1 MDKSTIGKKSD
12 FIAATQTFVNF
23 STEYLKKWT
32 NKQLKTYVDQPVVI
46 PVGDYGFLIG
56 RYKIKGKSKDCWT
69 AEQIDGKHIHD
80 FVTKTNAIIYCIK
93 EMQNKSDASELLEL
107 DRQLGK
113 LNNDIF
119 FYQNSIKKSKNEV
132 KNIIALN
139 RCIDAKLQRQ
149 NVLNILKKTLN
160 SAKYLNF
167 GNK

>member
-1 MDKSTIGKKSD
+1 
-12 FIAATQTFVNF
+12 
-23 STEYLKKWT
+23 
-32 NKQLKTYVDQPVVI
+32 
-46 PVGDYGFLIG
+46 
-56 RYKIKGKSKDCWT
+56 
-69 AEQIDGKHIHD
+69 
-80 FVTKTNAIIYCIK
+80 
-93 EMQNKSDASELLEL
+93 MQNKSDASELLEL

-119 FYQNSIKKSKNEV
+119 FYQNSIKKSKNEL
-132 KNIIALN
+132 KNLIALN